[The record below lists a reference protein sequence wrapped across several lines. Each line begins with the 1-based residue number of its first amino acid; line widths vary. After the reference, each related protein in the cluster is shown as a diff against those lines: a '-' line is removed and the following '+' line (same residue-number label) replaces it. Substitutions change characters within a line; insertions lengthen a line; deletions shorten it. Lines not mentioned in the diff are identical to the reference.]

1 MSYALQNGIIVG
13 VHDYAWI
20 VYMFC
25 LWKKNLRIRFFTN
38 KISEMARS
46 AVELRERRRYVRGCF
61 ERIRRQDFVLDVLVF
76 DITGV
81 PLKST
86 MNRDE
91 TIRYTG
97 LIEMLIDKSKL
108 TIRKLNENDILEMIR
123 IKTRK
128 FEIIVTQDDQLY
140 FMVFQNPVTKR

>member
-1 MSYALQNGIIVG
+1 
-13 VHDYAWI
+13 
-20 VYMFC
+20 
-25 LWKKNLRIRFFTN
+25 
-38 KISEMARS
+38 MARS